1 MRKSKILLAD
11 DDAEHQRLLSD
22 LLTPQG
28 FLLDEAE
35 DGVET
40 VEKLQNTDYDLLL
53 LDIKMPNITG
63 LDVLKFIGERGLSCR
78 VIVITGVSDIS
89 LAIDSI
95 KHGADD
101 FIAKPYRIDN
111 LLDSINRVLPKSKP
125 LGTDCGLT

>member
-11 DDAEHQRLLSD
+11 DDADQRRLLSD

-35 DGVET
+35 DGVEA
-40 VEKLQNTDYDLLL
+40 VEKLQTTDYDLLL
-53 LDIKMPNITG
+53 LDVKMPNMTG
-63 LDVLKFIGERGLSCR
+63 MDVLKFIRERGLSCQ
-78 VIVITGVSDIS
+78 VIVVTGVSDIS
-89 LAIDSI
+89 LAIESI

-111 LLDSINRVLPKSKP
+111 LLDSINRVLAKSKP

>member
-1 MRKSKILLAD
+1 MRNSKILLAD
-11 DDAEHQRLLSD
+11 DDADQRRLLRD

-35 DGVET
+35 DGVVA

-53 LDIKMPNITG
+53 LDVKMPNITG
-63 LDVLKFIGERGLSCR
+63 MDVLKSIRERDLSCR

-89 LAIDSI
+89 LAIESI

-101 FIAKPYRIDN
+101 YIAKPYRVDK
-111 LLDSINRVLPKSKP
+111 LLDSINTVLAKRKS
-125 LGTDCGLT
+125 LL